1 MTIQDILAKI
11 RQYPYVS
18 IGLIVTLVFG
28 VIVYLRSEEP
38 SLRKTLEGQR
48 QATYEVYLKNQEQS
62 TNIENH
68 NRQLQE
74 QIATVEAN
82 LMDREETNKN
92 YRVIFDMEEKTGVFQ
107 SLVPSSTLPKMDGIE
122 YPALTLY
129 EPITW
134 NGSIEGEFS
143 KVLLFFHE
151 LRSSPYFIRIERF
164 DLSPA
169 GNATNSNTVRTT
181 LKFDFLGKKPVK

>member
-1 MTIQDILAKI
+1 MTLQDILAKI
-11 RQYPYVS
+11 RQYPIVAV
-18 IGLIVTLVFG
+18 GLIVTLFFG

-38 SLRKTLEGQR
+38 ALRKTVEAQR
-48 QATYEVYLKNQEQS
+48 QATYEVFLKNQEQS

-74 QIATVEAN
+74 QIAIVEAN
-82 LMDREETNKN
+82 LMDREQTNKN
-92 YRVIFDMEEKTGVFQ
+92 YRVIFDLEEKTGVFQ
-107 SLVPSSTLPKMDGIE
+107 SLVPSPTLPKMDGIE

-134 NGSIEGEFS
+134 NGSVEGEFS

-151 LRSSPYFIRIERF
+151 LRSSPYFVRIERF
-164 DLSPA
+164 DLTSI
-169 GNATNSNTVRTT
+169 GTATNTT
-181 LKFDFLGKKPVK
+181 MVKANIKFDFLGKKTAK